1 MLFSRIVVR
10 LALLLGVV
18 SMGVWYFLKPSPQ
31 RPEDKYV
38 NVYCWYGLIDQETI
52 KEFEHETGITVR
64 MDSYDNNEVLEAKLL
79 ASNSGF
85 DVVFPSA
92 SPYVAWQIQA
102 QVYQPLNK
110 ELLPNI
116 ENIDQSIIKFMRE
129 IDKDLTFALPYF
141 WGTVGIVYN
150 VDVLNKVFPN
160 GFEKNLDLLFDPAK
174 LAQLA
179 PYGVS
184 LLEEGV
190 DVIPFALL
198 HLKFSPSSSIESE
211 LTFAAN
217 HLMQMRPYVKR
228 FTSAKVVNDI
238 VLGDTAI
245 ALTWSGEAQQ
255 AINEAKEQGKNIE
268 FLIPPEGAILW
279 IDAVAIPQGAP
290 HPKNAHAFINF
301 LLQPHVA
308 ARICKNSLHGV
319 AVNGLKQYLPSE
331 IYNNSGVF
339 PDKSVLKKLFL
350 NTPPKNETQMR
361 LERERTRVWAKI
373 RLNEYKHNK

>member
-1 MLFSRIVVR
+1 MLFSRIVIR
-10 LALLLGVV
+10 LALFLGVI
-18 SMGVWYFLKPSPQ
+18 SIGVWYFLKPSPIL
-31 RPEDKYV
+31 PEDKYV

-64 MDSYDNNEVLEAKLL
+64 LDSYDNNEVLEAKLL

-92 SPYVAWQIQA
+92 SPYVAWQLQA

-116 ENIDQSIIKFMRE
+116 DNIDQFIAKFMRE
-129 IDKDLTFALPYF
+129 IDKDLSFALPYF

-150 VDVLNKVFPN
+150 VDVLNKVFPD
-160 GFEKNLDLLFDPAK
+160 GFERDLDLLFNPEKIAK
-174 LAQLA
+174 LA
-179 PYGVS
+179 PYGLS

-190 DVIPFALL
+190 DVFPFALL
-198 HLKFSPSSSIESE
+198 QLKLPPSSSNEKD
-211 LTFAAN
+211 LHLAAN
-217 HLMQMRPYVKR
+217 HLMRMRPYV
-228 FTSAKVVNDI
+228 

-245 ALTWSGEAQQ
+245 ALAWSGEAQQ

-279 IDAVAIPQGAP
+279 IDAVAIPKGAP

-301 LLQPHVA
+301 LLQPHIA
-308 ARICKNSLHGV
+308 ARICKNSMHGV
-319 AVNGLKQYLPSE
+319 AVNGLQKYLPPQVKDNAS
-331 IYNNSGVF
+331 VF
-339 PDKSVLKKLFL
+339 PDKAILKKLFL
-350 NTPPKNETQMR
+350 NTPPKNETQMH
-361 LERERTRVWAKI
+361 LERERTRIWAKI
-373 RLNEYKHNK
+373 RLNKYKN